1 MMISRWIILSIS
13 ILVTVSIS
21 PAYAQ
26 HHSGSLAPPVD
37 FGGMQVALTSI
48 LTPEDFTYED
58 KNSANLLLRLFD
70 STTNTSIKSVTYRVQ
85 IFQGENLVASE
96 YFYDESGNLDLE
108 IKPTEGC
115 TEKDLWKCTKYF
127 GEKHPIAGGYYGRGD
142 SRPVIQGP
150 VFDKGGLYDIKVSI
164 VGATNPKTMTATDL
178 YFETFLSIPEKQNFI
193 IQTADAQEFPILIK
207 SFEGKVLN
215 FDFDESTNKISYDV
229 PFNTKHGEQ
238 HHIQSKQIVQ
248 LGKSFSGFK
257 EDHDVEVYVEGAKVE
272 KTFLVDST
280 DIDKNIIK
288 IDIPQDTLKKIQ
300 ENSDN
305 IDGKDTVKIEILP
318 GKQIH
323 LNKLN
328 FDFDNG
334 KSASVSWNS
343 EIRIGQETPFK
354 FSFFD
359 ANKVP
364 LNNALYAYNILDS
377 NGEEIW
383 SNIGNNNAYLGIL
396 AQSGTNEESI
406 TIPSDGNY
414 QLKLI
419 LTGENSK
426 NYEGFFSEINNFKIV
441 SKSVEIKN
449 SEEIAPWIK
458 NNAGWWADG
467 IVGDDEFVN
476 SIQFLINERIIVIPN
491 TESKSSGVQ
500 EIPEWIKSNAGWWAD
515 DLISDSDFIKGIQFL
530 AEEGI
535 IIIN

>member
-1 MMISRWIILSIS
+1 MLGISVLIA
-13 ILVTVSIS
+13 VSIS

-26 HHSGSLAPPVD
+26 HHSGALAPPVD

-58 KNSANLLLRLFD
+58 KNSANLLLRFFD
-70 STTNTSIKSVTYRVQ
+70 SSTNTSIKSVTYRVQ
-85 IFQGENLVASE
+85 IFQGDNLVASE
-96 YFYDESGNLDLE
+96 YFYDENGNLDLE

-178 YFETFLSIPEKQNFI
+178 YFETFLSIPEKQNFL

-229 PFNTKHGEQ
+229 PFNTNHGEQ
-238 HHIQSKQIVQ
+238 HHVQSKQFIQ
-248 LGKSFSGFK
+248 LEKNFSKFK
-257 EDHDVEVYVEGAKVE
+257 EDHNVEVFVEGIK
-272 KTFLVDST
+272 
-280 DIDKNIIK
+280 IDKPFPLDTTNIEKNIIK
-288 IDIPQDTLKKIQ
+288 IDIPHETLQQIQTNSENGEIKDTLA
-300 ENSDN
+300 
-305 IDGKDTVKIEILP
+305 IEILP
-318 GKQIH
+318 GKKIN

-328 FDFDNG
+328 FNFDNG
-334 KSASVSWNS
+334 KSATVTWNS
-343 EIRIGQETPFK
+343 EIKINQETPFK

-359 ANKVP
+359 ANETP
-364 LNNALYAYNILDS
+364 LKNTLYAYNILDS
-377 NGEEIW
+377 QGEEAW
-383 SNIGNNNAYLGIL
+383 SNIGNNERYLGIL
-396 AQSGTNEESI
+396 AQNGVNEELI
-406 TIPSDGNY
+406 TISTEGNY

-419 LTGENSK
+419 LTGEGGK
-426 NYEGFFSEINNFKIV
+426 NYEGFFSAVNNFDIINTP
-441 SKSVEIKN
+441 VEMKN
-449 SEEIAPWIK
+449 SENIAPWIK

-476 SIQFLINERIIVIPN
+476 SIQFLINEKIITIPE
-491 TESKSSGVQ
+491 TENKSSGIQ
-500 EIPEWIKSNAGWWAD
+500 EIPGWIKSNAGWWAD

-535 IIIN
+535 LVIN